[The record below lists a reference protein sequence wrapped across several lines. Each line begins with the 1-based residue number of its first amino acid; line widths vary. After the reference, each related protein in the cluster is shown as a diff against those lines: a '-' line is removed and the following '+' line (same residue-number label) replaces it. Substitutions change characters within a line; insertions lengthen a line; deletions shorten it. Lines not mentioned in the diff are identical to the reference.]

1 MPSRAETLRT
11 MLDQDPKNSFVR
23 YALAMDHV
31 TGGDLEG
38 AVAEF
43 RILLANDA
51 NYCAGY
57 FHGGQSLEKLG
68 RIDEAASLY
77 RDGIDAT
84 RRTGDAHTRSEL
96 EAALS
101 MIA

>member
-1 MPSRAETLRT
+1 
-11 MLDQDPKNSFVR
+11 MLEQDPKNSFVR

-43 RILLANDA
+43 LTLLANDA

-57 FHGGQSLEKLG
+57 VHGGQALEKLG
-68 RIDEAASLY
+68 RIEEAAALY